1 MNVIVFRDESGKIL
15 RYEGTMLD
23 ITKRKKA
30 EEALLES
37 EERYRVAIENSND
50 GISILRGDILQYAN
64 KQYIKM
70 FGFDNPDEIVGKSIK
85 PTIHPDDFKMI
96 SGIINKRQSGE
107 SVPSRYE
114 FKGVTKKGDT
124 FYVEASAASI
134 TFRGMPFNLVY
145 LRDITE
151 RRHAEESLVKSHK
164 ELERLNKAKTKAVD
178 HISHELKTPLAVIQ
192 GIINILRRKF
202 EDALTQP
209 FKDAFKNTVD
219 TLERNTGRL
228 VEISQETDQ
237 IFRVTQEVEAGIVL
251 NDIDRLLESME
262 DLSELPE
269 AIRLHWEALKEW
281 TGRYVGGSPWL
292 SQSIDLYPF
301 IVSILGKIKRT
312 VEHRNLQF
320 IIQGRVGF
328 LVFMD
333 PYILR
338 EVAESLIKNAI
349 ENTPDGGIIEVI
361 ADQRDTGVFLQIC
374 DRGIGITEEN
384 QGSLMDGLF
393 HTVETD
399 LYSTKKPFEFG
410 AGGKGLEL
418 LRIKHYAE
426 RYGFDISLRSQRC
439 VHIPTDSDV
448 CPGDTTRCG
457 HCKVADDC
465 VASGG
470 TTFTVTF
477 PVRKNTNIVDE

>member
-1 MNVIVFRDESGKIL
+1 
-15 RYEGTMLD
+15 
-23 ITKRKKA
+23 
-30 EEALLES
+30 
-37 EERYRVAIENSND
+37 
-50 GISILRGDILQYAN
+50 
-64 KQYIKM
+64 
-70 FGFDNPDEIVGKSIK
+70 
-85 PTIHPDDFKMI
+85 
-96 SGIINKRQSGE
+96 
-107 SVPSRYE
+107 
-114 FKGVTKKGDT
+114 
-124 FYVEASAASI
+124 
-134 TFRGMPFNLVY
+134 
-145 LRDITE
+145 
-151 RRHAEESLVKSHK
+151 
-164 ELERLNKAKTKAVD
+164 VD

-202 EDALTQP
+202 EDALAQP

-281 TGRYVGGSPWL
+281 TGRYVGGNPWL

-320 IIQGRVGF
+320 KIQGRVGF